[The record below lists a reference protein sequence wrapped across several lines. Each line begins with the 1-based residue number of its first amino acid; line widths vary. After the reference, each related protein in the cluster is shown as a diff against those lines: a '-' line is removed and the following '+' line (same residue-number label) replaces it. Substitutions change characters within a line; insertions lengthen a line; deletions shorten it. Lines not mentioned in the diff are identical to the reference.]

1 MPGEKTLDFYEHV
14 SPLRVR
20 HPVATCVSILL
31 NGCAVRGRIAYVPGG
46 GEEYGDRVRGVLRD
60 SVSSAWAVREGR
72 NSKAGLSF
80 AGRPVPGRTRSAT
93 SCCLDLE
100 RSRQFRYDEIG
111 PGNVHEAGPRPS
123 RCVQTGTLRVRPTST
138 HRPRAS
144 TVERVLWAQRPGINC
159 RGVDLRDFTRPDQE
173 PSYGI
178 GQTVYA
184 RRLRLGDLIGSDKK
198 LYATA

>member
-1 MPGEKTLDFYEHV
+1 MACEVKIYKKQKQ
-14 SPLRVR
+14 
-20 HPVATCVSILL
+20 
-31 NGCAVRGRIAYVPGG
+31 CAVRGRIAYVPCG
-46 GEEYGDRVRGVLRD
+46 GEEDSDRVRGVPRD
-60 SVSSAWAVREGR
+60 SVRSAWAVREGQ
-72 NSKAGLSF
+72 NFKAGLSF
-80 AGRPVPGRTRSAT
+80 AGRPVHGRTRSPT

-100 RSRQFRYDEIG
+100 RSRLFRYEIG

-138 HRPRAS
+138 HRPRAC
-144 TVERVLWAQRPGINC
+144 TMERVPWAQRPGINC

-184 RRLRLGDLIGSDKK
+184 RRLRLDDLIGPDKK